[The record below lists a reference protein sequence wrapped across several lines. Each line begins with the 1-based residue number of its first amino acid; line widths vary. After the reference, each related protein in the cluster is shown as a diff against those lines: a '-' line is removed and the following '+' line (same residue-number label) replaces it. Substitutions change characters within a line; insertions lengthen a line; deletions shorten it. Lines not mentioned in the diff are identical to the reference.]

1 MIKTKLGKNFIFH
14 SNLCNNPSKIK
25 EFSTYYPDF
34 LSLPSLPSTVASQCF
49 WLNKYI
55 KMDDKTIFI
64 SSLSAKRIV
73 LVGQLSQNN
82 QQIKRWAER
91 KLGFDLIKTKNFSLL
106 KSLMLSLVLGIKFLE
121 ITLKVFTSLLSR
133 IAIW

>member
-1 MIKTKLGKNFIFH
+1 
-14 SNLCNNPSKIK
+14 
-25 EFSTYYPDF
+25 
-34 LSLPSLPSTVASQCF
+34 
-49 WLNKYI
+49 
-55 KMDDKTIFI
+55 MDDKTIFI

-133 IAIW
+133 IAI

>member
-25 EFSTYYPDF
+25 DFSTYYPDF

-55 KMDDKTIFI
+55 KMDDKTILI
-64 SSLSAKRIV
+64 SSWSAKRID
-73 LVGQLSQNN
+73 LMGQLSQNN
-82 QQIKRWAER
+82 QQIKRWVER
-91 KLGFDLIKTKNFSLL
+91 KLGFDLIKTKSFSLL
-106 KSLMLSLVLGIKFLE
+106 KSLMLSLVSGIKFLE